1 MNQTLPGTSPLTWT
15 GDLGHRMV
23 AGIHRWLDRDL
34 LAAVAARPVPGPD
47 SAARLHALLGSYA
60 VDRVPG
66 RLELVATPEQA
77 EPGWWGAATATASW
91 PSGGRCIARPSARA
105 CSACRSSPSQT
116 SSRCRTAN
124 RLPNNSAAWPPGS
137 LPRRSSRGDWPRR
150 AAVCWSPPSS
160 IAVRGGVHGPRGN
173 ESVHPKREFL
183 YRAAYEVGRT
193 MIGLELDMVLA
204 GREALGDDLPCGVAG
219 YGEGGLLA
227 LYAMAVED
235 RFVAGWTSGYFGPR
249 SRLWREPLDR
259 NVYGLLNEFGDA
271 QIAAMA
277 GSRPLII
284 ELGPAPSQ
292 QLSAWDETTHHLT
305 PGEIVTPEPAA
316 VRDEAAQAEVLG
328 GQAIV
333 LADGPATALDAF
345 CAGLGVAPADEA
357 LPPMPVQTTN
367 PAARVQR
374 LFDGYLA
381 LTQRLVEG
389 AEARR
394 ETYWAE
400 LDRSSVES
408 FTATAE
414 AYRQR
419 FWEHVIGPVPEPD
432 RPLEPRT
439 RLRYEDDL
447 VTCWDVVLGV
457 YEDAFAYGI
466 LVLPKGIA
474 GGERRPVVVCQ
485 HGLEGR
491 SENGALPEE
500 SPAYRKWGYQLAT
513 RGFVVFCP
521 QNPYLGF
528 DHFRTVQRK
537 AHPLRK
543 TLFSFIVRQHQRILE
558 WLSQQPFVDPERIA
572 FYGISYGGKTAL
584 RVPAMLSGYCLSICS
599 GDFNEWLRKNARID
613 YPNGYLFTYE
623 YEMPDFDLGGTFNYA
638 EMSWLIFP
646 RPFMVERGH
655 ADGCANDQWLAYEWA
670 KTFAAYNLLGIPDRA
685 EIEWFDGGHTIH
697 GQGTFAFLH
706 KWLEWPAP
714 EV

>member
-1 MNQTLPGTSPLTWT
+1 
-15 GDLGHRMV
+15 
-23 AGIHRWLDRDL
+23 
-34 LAAVAARPVPGPD
+34 
-47 SAARLHALLGSYA
+47 
-60 VDRVPG
+60 VPG

-77 EPGWWGAATATASW
+77 EPGVVG
-91 PSGGRCIARPSARA
+91 
-105 CSACRSSPSQT
+105 
-116 SSRCRTAN
+116 
-124 RLPNNSAAWPPGS
+124 
-137 LPRRSSRGDWPRR
+137 RGDGYR
-150 AAVCWSPPSS
+150 
-160 IAVRGGVHGPRGN
+160 ILAVRWPVHRETFGEGLLCVPEQPVANVVALPHCEQTPEQLGGLAAGLAPATQFARRLAEAGCRVLVPTLLDRSPGGVHGPRGN